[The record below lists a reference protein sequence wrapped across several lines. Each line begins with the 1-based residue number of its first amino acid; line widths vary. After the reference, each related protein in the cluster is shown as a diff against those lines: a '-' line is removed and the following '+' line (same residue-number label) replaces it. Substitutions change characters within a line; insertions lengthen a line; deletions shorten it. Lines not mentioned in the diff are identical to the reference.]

1 MKFVLGLL
9 SKLVKSEGVS
19 YLGLGVIAFMAFFV
33 VGALFRATELKLD
46 AAEQQVKTLE
56 EEIHV
61 QKEIQTK
68 YVQVVDKLQLDL
80 NHANSLARARGVDV
94 ERLRNAN
101 AKLQAKLAASPTEP
115 NAEALARCSQL
126 LSEGAGLVAEGEG
139 LLLTHGITHDAL
151 VELKKQ

>member
-1 MKFVLGLL
+1 MKFVLNLI
-9 SKLVKSEGVS
+9 SKVVRAEGVS
-19 YLGLGVIAFMAFFV
+19 YLGLGVIV
-33 VGALFRATELKLD
+33 VIIVGAILRINALKLD
-46 AAEQQVKTLE
+46 QAETHVKMLQE
-56 EEIHV
+56 EVRGHR
-61 QKEIQTK
+61 EIQIK
-68 YVQVVDKLQLDL
+68 YAKIVDTLQDQLAR
-80 NHANSLARARGVDV
+80 ANSLARARVADI

-151 VELKKQ
+151 VELKKR

>member
-1 MKFVLGLL
+1 MKFVLNLI
-9 SKLVKSEGVS
+9 SKVVRSEGVS
-19 YLGLGVIAFMAFFV
+19 YLGLGVIV
-33 VGALFRATELKLD
+33 VIIVGAILRINALKLD
-46 AAEQQVKTLE
+46 QAETHVKMLQE
-56 EEIHV
+56 EVRGHR
-61 QKEIQTK
+61 EIQIK
-68 YVQVVDKLQLDL
+68 YAKIVDTLQDQLAR
-80 NHANSLARARGVDV
+80 ANSLARARVADI

-126 LSEGAGLVAEGEG
+126 LSEGAGLAAEGEG

>member
-1 MKFVLGLL
+1 MKFVLNLI
-9 SKLVKSEGVS
+9 SKVVRSEGVS
-19 YLGLGVIAFMAFFV
+19 YLGLGVIAV
-33 VGALFRATELKLD
+33 IIVGAILRINAVKLEQ
-46 AAEQQVKTLE
+46 AETHVKMLQ
-56 EEIHV
+56 EEIRGHW
-61 QKEIQTK
+61 EIQIK
-68 YVQVVDKLQLDL
+68 YAKIVDTLQDQLAR
-80 NHANSLARARGVDV
+80 ANSLARARVADI

-126 LSEGAGLVAEGEG
+126 LSEGAGLAAEGEG

>member
-1 MKFVLGLL
+1 MKFVLNLI
-9 SKLVKSEGVS
+9 SKVVRSEGVS
-19 YLGLGVIAFMAFFV
+19 YLGLGVIAV
-33 VGALFRATELKLD
+33 IIVGAILRINALKLD
-46 AAEQQVKTLE
+46 QAETHVKMLQ
-56 EEIHV
+56 EEIRGHW
-61 QKEIQTK
+61 EIQIK
-68 YVQVVDKLQLDL
+68 YAKIVDTLQDQLAR
-80 NHANSLARARGVDV
+80 ANSLARARVADI

-151 VELKKQ
+151 VELKKR